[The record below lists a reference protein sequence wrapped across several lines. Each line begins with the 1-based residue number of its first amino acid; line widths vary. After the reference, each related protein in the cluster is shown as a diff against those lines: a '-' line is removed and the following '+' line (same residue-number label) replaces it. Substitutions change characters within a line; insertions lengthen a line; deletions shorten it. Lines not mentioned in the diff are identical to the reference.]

1 MAMRVASKGGMLIL
15 GLMTQDVALKKSKPA
30 LLAEDEPGPVE
41 LIVGDASLVITGD
54 HAGNLVPRA
63 LGNLGIPAGEL
74 GRHIGWDIGAA
85 AVARLLAAELNAT
98 AVLARYS
105 RLIIDP
111 NRPLGDPDCFPAV
124 SDGTPIPANAALSAE
139 DIAARADAFYWP
151 YHRAVDHQIARLRAA
166 GKPPVVLCMHS
177 FTPALSAREQARPW
191 HIGVMFSYDDQL
203 GRALIKGLQAEPGLV
218 VGENEPYSGF
228 IHGYAQKLHGLAQVL
243 PHAQIEVRQ
252 DLIGDDAGQAKW
264 AKILARVLAPEIE

>member
-1 MAMRVASKGGMLIL
+1 MLIL
-15 GLMTQDVALKKSKPA
+15 RLMTHDVALRKTKPN
-30 LLAEDEPGPVE
+30 LIAEDEPGPVE
-41 LIVGDASLVITGD
+41 RIEGRAPLVITGD

-63 LGNLGIPAGEL
+63 LGSLGIPAAEL

-85 AVARLLAAELNAT
+85 GVARILARDMNAT

-111 NRPLGDPDCFPAV
+111 NRPLGDPDCIPAI
-124 SDGTPIPANAALSAE
+124 SDGTRVPANQNLSAE
-139 DIAARADAFYWP
+139 DIAARANAFYWP
-151 YHRAVDHQIARLRAA
+151 YHQGVDAEIARLRMLGRA
-166 GKPPVVLCMHS
+166 PTVLCMHS

-191 HIGVMFSYDDQL
+191 HIGVMFSHDDRL
-203 GRALIKGLQAEPGLV
+203 GRALIKALSAEPGVV

-252 DLIGDDAGQAKW
+252 DLIGDETGQKKW
-264 AKILARVLAPEIE
+264 AGILARALAPLI

>member
-1 MAMRVASKGGMLIL
+1 MRLASTGGMLIL
-15 GLMTQDVALKKSKPA
+15 PLMTHDVVLKKSKPA
-30 LLAEDEPGPVE
+30 LLSGDEPAPFE
-41 LIVGDASLVITGD
+41 LITGDAPLVITGD

-63 LGNLGIPAGEL
+63 LGSLGIPASEL
-74 GRHIGWDIGAA
+74 ARHIGWDIGAA
-85 AVARLLAAELNAT
+85 GVARFLAAKLNAT

-111 NRPLGDPDCFPAV
+111 NRPLGDPDCIPAM
-124 SDGTPIPANAALSAE
+124 SDGTPIPANADLSAE

-166 GKPPVVLCMHS
+166 GKPPTVLCMHS

-191 HIGVMFSYDDQL
+191 HIGVMFSFDDRL
-203 GRALIKGLQAEPGLV
+203 GRALIKALEAEPGIV
-218 VGENEPYSGF
+218 VGENEPYSGL

-252 DLIGDDAGQAKW
+252 DLIGDEAGQKTW
-264 AKILARVLAPEIE
+264 AEILARVLAPLL

>member
-1 MAMRVASKGGMLIL
+1 M
-15 GLMTQDVALKKSKPA
+15 LKKTKPA
-30 LLAEDEPGPVE
+30 LISESDPGAVE
-41 LIVGDASLVITGD
+41 LIAGEAPLVITGD

-63 LGNLGIPAGEL
+63 LGGLGISAAEL

-85 AVARLLAAELNAT
+85 AVAQALAAALNAT

-111 NRPLGDPDCFPAV
+111 NRPLGDPDCIPAV
-124 SDGTPIPANAALSAE
+124 SDGTPIPANADLSAE

-151 YHRAVDHQIARLRAA
+151 YHRAVDHQIARLRAL

-191 HIGVMFSYDDQL
+191 HVGVMFSYDDRL
-203 GRALIKGLQAEPGLV
+203 GRALIANLSAEPGFV
-218 VGENEPYSGF
+218 VGENQPYSGF
-228 IHGYAQKLHGLAQVL
+228 IHGYAQKLHGLAQAL
-243 PHAQIEVRQ
+243 PHSQIEVRQ
-252 DLIGDDAGQAKW
+252 DLIGDPAGQVRW
-264 AKILARVLAPEIE
+264 AKILARALAPLI